1 MRERDA
7 DIRRLDSAIG
17 RIEELLDEPINR
29 DAQPNIVFQSKE
41 IRLQA
46 ADRLVRLLE
55 RRAKLLG
62 LDAERGEL
70 TAGESVLDRMT
81 REIAAA
87 GAAGKS

>member
-1 MRERDA
+1 MDRESQRDA
-7 DIRRLDSAIG
+7 DSGYIDRMLRRLEEASEGGD
-17 RIEELLDEPINR
+17 ELLI
-29 DAQPNIVFQSKE
+29 
-41 IRLQA
+41 A
-46 ADRLVRLLE
+46 AAKAAGPLLE

-87 GAAGKS
+87 GAAKS